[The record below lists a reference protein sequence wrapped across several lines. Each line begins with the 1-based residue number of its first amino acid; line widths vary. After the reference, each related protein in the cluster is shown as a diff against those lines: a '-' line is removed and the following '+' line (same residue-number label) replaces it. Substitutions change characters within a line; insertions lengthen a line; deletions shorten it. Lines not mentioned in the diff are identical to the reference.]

1 MRHSAVEE
9 LDLALQLDALTL
21 SPNPDLE
28 VPNPDFVRM
37 LRKTQAIYTLHE
49 FTAVLYRFDYRKIYI
64 PLSVDLRHTLSH
76 LEIDM
81 AKYHASKEAESRWT
95 TFRTVGPISTPS
107 CDVSQNP
114 LSSSQ

>member
-9 LDLALQLDALTL
+9 LDLCGVNFALVLAPISDDLPASHRALQLDALTL

-81 AKYHASKEAESRWT
+81 AKYHASKEAES
-95 TFRTVGPISTPS
+95 
-107 CDVSQNP
+107 
-114 LSSSQ
+114 